1 MCPPGQTRIG
11 IHTETREREF
21 TMRQTGTFKNL
32 SIQLVTVL
40 TAVTSL
46 LAPTKIC
53 QAEDFRVY
61 SIYKALDLGIAGET
75 PQKDYY
81 VNMGTAQG
89 LRVGSVLEVQRKTP
103 TYDLSNQKLYKD
115 VSFPIA
121 RLKVIHAESNASI
134 ARLEKMLPADKTPVI
149 SPNAVMVGDFVNR
162 AN

>member
-1 MCPPGQTRIG
+1 
-11 IHTETREREF
+11 
-21 TMRQTGTFKNL
+21 
-32 SIQLVTVL
+32 
-40 TAVTSL
+40 
-46 LAPTKIC
+46 
-53 QAEDFRVY
+53 
-61 SIYKALDLGIAGET
+61 
-75 PQKDYY
+75 
-81 VNMGTAQG
+81 MGTAQG